1 MNKSH
6 KSSTYKSWSAIR
18 DDLAKPLSVQLVRYR
33 SAATALFLSSGV
45 PILRKEL
52 RSETPFRAEMWPNI
66 TRSNTPVQKGHVE
79 NWKPCSIF
87 EEGETRR
94 CKHKTNDMRFGQ
106 QRINQSY
113 DQPNKRNDDIE
124 ENRIVWSDM
133 AWVSYATHHNRQVV
147 PSYSRGR
154 KIFLFWQ
161 STSH

>member
-33 SAATALFLSSGV
+33 SATTALFLSSGE

-52 RSETPFRAEMWPNI
+52 RSETPLGAEMLPNI
-66 TRSNTPVQKGHVE
+66 TRSNTPVQKGLVE
-79 NWKPCSIF
+79 NWRPGSIF
-87 EEGETRR
+87 EECETRR

-113 DQPNKRNDDIE
+113 AQPNNRNDDIE
-124 ENRIVWSDM
+124 ENRMVWSDI
-133 AWVSYATHHNRQVV
+133 A
-147 PSYSRGR
+147 
-154 KIFLFWQ
+154 
-161 STSH
+161 